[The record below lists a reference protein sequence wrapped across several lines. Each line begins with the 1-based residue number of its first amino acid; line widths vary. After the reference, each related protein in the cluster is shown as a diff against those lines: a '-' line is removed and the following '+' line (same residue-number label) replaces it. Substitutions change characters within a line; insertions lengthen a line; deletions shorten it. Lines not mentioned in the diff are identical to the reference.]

1 MGLWQSKYGD
11 RIYNLRYEKFITDQ
25 ENQTKK
31 LIDHLELN
39 WEKACL
45 APHKNKRS
53 VRTASQQQVRQKVYR
68 EALTLG
74 ENMNHIL
81 TVHLIAYFLRRLP
94 SFSYN
99 K

>member
-53 VRTASQQQVRQKVYR
+53 VRTASQQQVRQKVYQGSSDSWR
-68 EALTLG
+68 KYE
-74 ENMNHIL
+74 
-81 TVHLIAYFLRRLP
+81 
-94 SFSYN
+94 SYLN
-99 K
+99 GAFDSLLSS